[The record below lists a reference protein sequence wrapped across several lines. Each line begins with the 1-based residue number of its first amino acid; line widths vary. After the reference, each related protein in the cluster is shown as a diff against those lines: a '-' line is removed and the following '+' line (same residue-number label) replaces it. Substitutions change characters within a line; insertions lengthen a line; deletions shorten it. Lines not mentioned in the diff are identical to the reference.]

1 MKISSIILLT
11 LITFGVSSFKSADN
25 SEIKFYT
32 SLEEAKTVAAKENKP
47 IFMDVYA
54 TWCGPCKKM
63 DKDVF
68 NNTEVASYF
77 NENFINVK
85 MDIEKNEGP
94 AIQQKYK
101 INAVPTLLF
110 MSAEGKV
117 KQRAMGY
124 TPKKTL
130 LSIGKEVKA
139 NN

>member
-1 MKISSIILLT
+1 MQQVSEDSFLQDVIKSSYEQPVLVQ
-11 LITFGVSSFKSADN
+11 FWA
-25 SEIKFYT
+25 
-32 SLEEAKTVAAKENKP
+32 P
-47 IFMDVYA
+47 
-54 TWCGPCKKM
+54 WCGPCKKM